1 MHLSINNSVN
11 NVENESVCVV
21 CSWDGD
27 GGKGEQRRAGLS
39 PRRSNKQIQRKLTN
53 EKQKQRDF

>member
-39 PRRSNKQIQRKLTN
+39 PRRSNK
-53 EKQKQRDF
+53 